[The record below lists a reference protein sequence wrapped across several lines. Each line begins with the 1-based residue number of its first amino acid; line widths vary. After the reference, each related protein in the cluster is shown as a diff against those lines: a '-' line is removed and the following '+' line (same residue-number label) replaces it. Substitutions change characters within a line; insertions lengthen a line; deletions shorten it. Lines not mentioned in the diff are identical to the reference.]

1 MQALVIATSK
11 NFMVDNAD
19 NLSNKNF
26 SDVQGICGVGVW
38 DLILAQKEYLLKD
51 TTMIL
56 CDDRVYTEEEIQGV
70 LSEKSPSMMLWTGL
84 RLYKDSRIYVMD
96 RAFWNGMNE
105 RSVME
110 SLFASGE
117 DKLSRYQCR
126 YGGYW
131 RYASLYDFCYLVNPC
146 FPTERFQNEMKDSF
160 VTLMQSY
167 PSGMGV
173 NSALAAEY
181 FALSPMQICVGNG
194 SSELIKSLMERF
206 VGKIGCIYPTFE
218 EYPHRKQQ
226 SEIVPFV
233 GLDGKFNCTVD
244 DIATFYEDK
253 SVDAIILVN
262 PDNPTGRFLLKDEL
276 LRLAKWCQEKDIY
289 LVVDESFMD
298 FSGMPKE
305 SLLCQEVLNQYKNLI
320 VIKSISKS
328 YGVPGLRL
336 GILAT
341 SNEELVATMK
351 KDVSIWN
358 VNSFGEFFWQ
368 IIGKYKYDYEKAIG
382 EFIRIRAR
390 YMENLGRIKNLVV
403 YPTYSNYVM
412 CKIEGGMTATKLATI
427 MLNRYNILVKDLTG
441 KAGLED
447 GEYIRLSVRA
457 DEENN
462 YIVRVLEELL

>member
-1 MQALVIATSK
+1 MQALVIATTR
-11 NFMVDNAD
+11 NIMVANAD
-19 NLSNKNF
+19 NLSSKNF
-26 SDVQGICGVGVW
+26 SDVQGICGVGIW
-38 DLILAQKEYLLKD
+38 EMILAQKEYLQKD
-51 TTMIL
+51 TTIIL
-56 CDDRVYTEEEIQGV
+56 CDDRIYSEEEIQGV
-70 LSEKSPSMMLWTGL
+70 LSEKASSMMLWTGL

-96 RAFWNGMNE
+96 RNFWNGLIE

-117 DKLSRYQCR
+117 DKLSRYQQR

-131 RYASLYDFCYLVNPC
+131 RYAGLYDFCYLVNPC
-146 FPTERFQNEMKDSF
+146 FPTERFRNEMKDSF
-160 VTLMQSY
+160 VPLMQAY

-181 FALSPMQICVGNG
+181 FELSPMHVCVGNG

-218 EYPHRKQQ
+218 EYPHRKNAG
-226 SEIVPFV
+226 EIIPFM
-233 GLDGKFNCTVD
+233 GLDENFNCLVD
-244 DIATFYEDK
+244 DIAEFYEDK
-253 SVDAIILVN
+253 SVDAIVLVN
-262 PDNPTGRFLLKDEL
+262 PDNPTGRLW
-276 LRLAKWCQEKDIY
+276 LRDDLIRLTKWCQERNIR
-289 LVVDESFMD
+289 LIVDESFMD
-298 FSGMPKE
+298 FSGMPEE
-305 SLLCQEVLNQYKNLI
+305 SLLSENVISQYHNLI

-336 GILAT
+336 GVLAT
-341 SNEELVATMK
+341 GDEELVAVMK
-351 KDVSIWN
+351 KDVAIWN

-382 EFIRIRAR
+382 EFVRIRAR

-412 CKIEGGMTATKLATI
+412 CKIEGGMTATELATI

-441 KAGLED
+441 KTGLSG

-462 YIVRVLEELL
+462 YIVRVLEELV